1 MTRVLEFIIALAIV
15 IALFIGVG
23 AVLPS
28 HRVFTHS
35 VETNRPM
42 AVVYDLLNSFTRF
55 KDWNPL
61 RQHDPL
67 AVYNIS
73 GPKSGVGA
81 RLDYRS
87 RLTAIGDGSWQ
98 LVESEPGQGVKFD
111 LVNES
116 RGKSKTML
124 LRLKKVKR
132 NVEITQ
138 RYDVDYGWNLMG
150 RYSGLYVSRNVGDD
164 VKRGLNNFTNLLA
177 TIPRFDY
184 SMLDTEIKIAEIPP
198 QNVLYVPTNSPRS
211 TEGIILA
218 VDNNWKWI
226 KQVMDKNGLEAAG
239 PLRLVT
245 TEYGAENYAFD
256 LMQPVRKKGTGP
268 KSEEDDADEDKADEE
283 KQDDEAKDDEAKD
296 EKEGEEGADEEA
308 ESDEPKVVT
317 LPDEYAAL
325 PATAPPLPLE
335 VKIEGDNN
343 PVKFGQSYTG
353 RAVYT
358 TFYGHPA
365 GLSAIRDQLRAWA
378 LVHGEEPTD
387 RPFDEYLKGPTD
399 SFAADA
405 EFIVY
410 WPLKLPGDPA
420 AAATP
425 GSPTAPQAPTV
436 PTTTPAPVQPPPPPA
451 QPPAQTPPTTPE
463 QPPAQTPPTTPEQ

>member
-15 IALFIGVG
+15 LALFIGVG
-23 AVLPS
+23 ALLPS

-35 VETNRPM
+35 LETNRPM

-67 AVYNIS
+67 AVYSVS

-98 LVESEPGQGVKFD
+98 LVESELGEKVKYD

-116 RGKSKTML
+116 RGTNKTMQF
-124 LRLKKVKR
+124 RLKKVKR

-177 TIPRFDY
+177 SIPRFDY

-268 KSEEDDADEDKADEE
+268 KSEEDEEDEDKADEE
-283 KQDDEAKDDEAKD
+283 KEDDEGKD
-296 EKEGEEGADEEA
+296 EEEGQEGEEGVDEEA

-325 PATAPPLPLE
+325 PAIAPPPLLE

-387 RPFDEYLKGPTD
+387 RPFDEYIKGPLD
-399 SFAADA
+399 SFAPDA

-420 AAATP
+420 GAPTP
-425 GSPTAPQAPTV
+425 GSPTAPLAPTAPV
-436 PTTTPAPVQPPPPPA
+436 APAAVQPPPPAPA
-451 QPPAQTPPTTPE
+451 PPAPPPAQTPPDTPE
-463 QPPAQTPPTTPEQ
+463 Q